1 MDEDESVEALRTD
14 LFTILSMLG
23 QKTFTMQ
30 AYFEL
35 MRGEVQQFCCRR
47 RVGYNN
53 FGA

>member
-35 MRGEVQQFCCRR
+35 MRGEVQQFLLPAAG
-47 RVGYNN
+47 RV
-53 FGA
+53 